1 MTTKPIEH
9 TTEKLTMNYYKLI
22 PAFLLLLTGIGAKA
36 QKAQSTPVEVKA
48 ANGMTVRVTYL
59 SDDIVRVTKWTG
71 KQPKDGSLAVTMQPH
86 QVKTKVTERDNDVTL
101 LSKQLQVTVD
111 RQSGCVSFATAK
123 AKILLTEGKSSIE
136 PIREGADRGCY
147 RVSQSFAIGKDEPI
161 YGVGL
166 MENGKLDQHGED
178 RLMIQSN
185 LEDYQNV
192 VQSLRGYGLF
202 WDNYS
207 PTQFQSKTDLTF
219 ASQVGD
225 AIDYYFMYGR
235 TADGVVALIR
245 QLTGDAPM
253 LPIQSYGFWQ
263 SRERYKS
270 SRELTDVVDTYRKLQ
285 VPLDGIVLD
294 WQYWDSNYLW
304 NAMEFLNP
312 EFKNA
317 QQMIDHVHKQ
327 NAKFAISIWQSFG
340 PHTKGYRDMEQK
352 GLLFDY
358 ETWPQSG
365 LSAWP
370 PNMDYPS
377 GVRVYKPY
385 TEEARDIYWKHLQH
399 LYNMGVDAWWMDSTD
414 PDHHSFKEADLDE
427 PTELGSYRKVR
438 NAFPLMCV
446 KGVYEHQRAANTSAD
461 ARRAF
466 IYTRSGFA
474 GQQRY
479 ACNVWTGDVG
489 SNWQNLRNQIPM
501 GLSFS
506 LTGNP
511 NFNSDIGG
519 FFSGSYNARY
529 GDATSGCRNPQFQE
543 LYVRWM
549 QFGAFCPMMRSHGT
563 ETYREV
569 YYFGKQG
576 EPVYDA
582 LTEAIRLRYRLL
594 PYIYSTSWDVTHR
607 RGTFMRALMMD
618 FAHDPKAVG
627 LTNEYMF
634 GRELLVAPVV
644 KAQYTQEKIVK
655 TDPMTGWDAK
665 KDNGEPMA
673 TGINFLAEKS
683 TSVYLPQGTRWYN
696 FFTGKAYDGG
706 QAITLPTTLK
716 TIPLFVRAGSIVPIG
731 PDVQYTTE
739 KPWDELELRV
749 YPGADG
755 TFTLYEDEG
764 NNYRYEQGA
773 YTEIELKWNDRQ
785 RTLTIGQR
793 RGQFSGML
801 QSRTFTVVTP
811 DGQSRKVSYQGKK
824 VSVKL

>member
-1 MTTKPIEH
+1 MRKRFFAFVLMAIPVMAFAQQWQQTKNGACCQLQDVTTDVC
-9 TTEKLTMNYYKLI
+9 
-22 PAFLLLLTGIGAKA
+22 F
-36 QKAQSTPVEVKA
+36 
-48 ANGMTVRVTYL
+48 L
-59 SDDIVRVTKWTG
+59 SDEIVRVRKWTG
-71 KQPKDGSLAVTMQPH
+71 KQPEEGSLVVTMQP
-86 QVKTKVTERDNDVTL
+86 QSELLLKVSEKKGCLNISSRQLTVTIDQKTGFVRFATRKGVTL
-101 LSKQLQVTVD
+101 LN
-111 RQSGCVSFATAK
+111 
-123 AKILLTEGKSSIE
+123 EGKCAIE
-136 PIREGADRGCY
+136 PIREGVDNGNY
-147 RVSQSFAIGKDEPI
+147 RVSQTFAIGADEPI

-166 MENGKLDQHGED
+166 MENGKLSQRGED

-192 VQSLRGYGLF
+192 VQSLRGYGLY

-207 PTQFQSKTDLTF
+207 PTQFQSKEGLTF

-235 TADGVVALIR
+235 TADGVVGLIR
-245 QLTGDAPM
+245 QLTGDVPM

-270 SRELTDVVDTYRKLQ
+270 SKELTDVVDKYRKLK

-317 QQMIDHVHKQ
+317 QRMIDHVHKQ
-327 NAKFAISIWQSFG
+327 NVKFAISIWQSFG
-340 PHTKGYRDMEQK
+340 PHTKGYRDMEQRD
-352 GLLFDY
+352 LLFNY

-385 TEEARDIYWKHLQH
+385 TEEARDVYWRHLSH

-414 PDHHSFKEADLDE
+414 PDHHSFKESDLDE
-427 PTELGSYRKVR
+427 PTALGSYRKVR

-446 KGVYEHQRAANTSAD
+446 KGVYEHQRYANQSD
-461 ARRAF
+461 SARRVF

-501 GLSFS
+501 GLNFS

-519 FFSGSYNARY
+519 FFSASYNATY
-529 GDATSGCRNPQFQE
+529 SDAASGCRNPQFQE

-582 LTEAIRLRYRLL
+582 LTDAIRLRYRLL
-594 PYIYSTSWDVTHR
+594 PYIYSTSWDVTHH

-618 FAHDPKAVG
+618 FAQDQQAISR
-627 LTNEYMF
+627 TDEYMF
-634 GRELLVAPVV
+634 GRSLLVAPVV
-644 KAQYTQEKIVK
+644 KAQYTQEKVVK
-655 TDPMTGWDAK
+655 TDPMTGWNVR
-665 KDNGEPMA
+665 KDNGEPVA
-673 TGINFLAEKS
+673 TGIDFMAEKS
-683 TSVYLPQGTRWYN
+683 TSVYLPMGVRWYD

-706 QAITLPTTLK
+706 QSITLPTTIK
-716 TIPLFVRAGSIVPIG
+716 TIPLFVKAGSILPVG
-731 PDVQYTTE
+731 PEVQYSTE
-739 KPWDELELRV
+739 KPWDNLELRV

-755 TFTLYEDEG
+755 RFTLYEDEG
-764 NNYRYEQGA
+764 NNYRYEQGE
-773 YTEIELKWNDRQ
+773 YSEIELKWNDRT
-785 RTLTIGQR
+785 RTLVIGHCK
-793 RGQFSGML
+793 GSFKGML
-801 QSRTFTVVTP
+801 EDRMFTVVTP
-811 DGQSRKVSYQGKK
+811 DGKSRTVNYHGSR
-824 VSVKL
+824 VSVKVK

>member
-1 MTTKPIEH
+1 
-9 TTEKLTMNYYKLI
+9 MNYFRL
-22 PAFLLLLTGIGAKA
+22 FSMLLLWLTSIGTDA
-36 QKAQSTPVEVKA
+36 QPSKSMPAEVKA
-48 ANGMTVRVTYL
+48 FNGQTVRVAFL
-59 SDDIVRVTKWTG
+59 SDNIVRITKWTDR
-71 KQPKDGSLAVTMQPH
+71 QPKDGSLVVTMKPLQPK
-86 QVKTKVTERDNDVTL
+86 VKVIENYGNLTIR
-101 LSKQLQVTVD
+101 SKQLEVVVD
-111 RQSGCVSFATAK
+111 RETGRVSFADHK
-123 AKILLTEGKSSIE
+123 KESLLNEAQSKIE

-166 MENGKLDQHGED
+166 MENGKLDQRGED

-192 VQSLRGYGLF
+192 IQSLRGYGLF

-207 PTQFQSKTDLTF
+207 PTQFVSKENLTF
-219 ASQVGD
+219 DSQVGD
-225 AIDYYFMYGR
+225 AIDYYFMYGQ
-235 TADGVVALIR
+235 TADGVIALIR
-245 QLTGDAPM
+245 QLTGDVPM

-270 SRELTDVVDTYRKLQ
+270 SRELTDVVDTYRKLR

-317 QQMIDHVHKQ
+317 QQMIDHVHQQ
-327 NAKFAISIWQSFG
+327 NAMFAISIWQSFG
-340 PHTKGYRDMEQK
+340 PHTKGYRDMEQR
-352 GLLFDY
+352 GLLFNY

-385 TEEARDIYWKHLQH
+385 TEEARSIYWKHLQH
-399 LYNMGVDAWWMDSTD
+399 LYDMGVDAWWMDSTD
-414 PDHHSFKEADLDE
+414 PDHHSFKESDLDE
-427 PTELGSYRKVR
+427 PTALGSYRKVR

-446 KGVYEHQRAANTSAD
+446 KGVYENQRAAVTDAN

-529 GDATSGCRNPQFQE
+529 GDAKSGCRNPQFQE

-582 LTEAIRLRYRLL
+582 LTEAIGLRYRLL

-607 RGTFMRALMMD
+607 QGTFMRALMMD
-618 FAHDPKAVG
+618 FPKDKQAIS
-627 LTNEYMF
+627 LTNEYLF
-634 GRELLVAPVV
+634 GRSLLVAPIV
-644 KAQYTQEKIVK
+644 KAQYTKEKIVK
-655 TDPMTGWDAK
+655 TDAMTGWNAK
-665 KDNGEPMA
+665 ADQKETSAA
-673 TGINFLAEKS
+673 TIDFLAEKS
-683 TSVYLPQGTRWYN
+683 TSVYLPTGTKWYN
-696 FFTGKAYDGG
+696 YFTGKAHDGG
-706 QAITLPTTLK
+706 QTITLPTTIK
-716 TIPLFVRAGSIVPIG
+716 TIPLFVKAGSILPIG
-731 PDVQYTTE
+731 PEVQYSTE
-739 KPWDELELRV
+739 KPWDQLELRV

-755 TFTLYEDEG
+755 EFTLYEDEG

-773 YTEIELKWNDRQ
+773 YTEIVLKWNDRQ
-785 RTLTIGQR
+785 HTLTIGPR
-793 RGQFSGML
+793 KGSFEGML
-801 QSRTFTVVTP
+801 QTRTFHVILP
-811 DGQSRKVSYQGKK
+811 DGQTRTVSYQGKK